1 MNKLSLYTVLKVLF
15 TAWFVLL
22 TLRVRALVT
31 ETAFRKSEICW
42 WNLIGVWREGVEG
55 RTVHN
60 QAVSYPEKLPVPS
73 RRWKKLENNVFTL
86 RLRQTFSTHTKP
98 EKFKNATINSHFGF
112 VFDETRSAKSRDY
125 SDVIVFEKLR
135 FQNVFC
141 WHENAKPA
149 SSNSSGLK
157 SVFEKFR
164 FSDRLV
170 WTRGLTGEIQ
180 LRLQISSV

>member
-73 RRWKKLENNVFTL
+73 RRWKNWKTAFSLWNCVKRFPPILSQRNLKTQPSPAILNLCLMKLGQRNHVIIVTSSFSKSFVFKM
-86 RLRQTFSTHTKP
+86 FSAHTK
-98 EKFKNATINSHFGF
+98 T
-112 VFDETRSAKSRDY
+112 
-125 SDVIVFEKLR
+125 
-135 FQNVFC
+135 
-141 WHENAKPA
+141 
-149 SSNSSGLK
+149 
-157 SVFEKFR
+157 
-164 FSDRLV
+164 
-170 WTRGLTGEIQ
+170 
-180 LRLQISSV
+180 